1 MTTKLIA
8 IILGTCV
15 CTLLTNCT
23 IEKRVFQKGY
33 HIEWK
38 KKADSDKVSEEIT
51 GLHNSSDHYSERQKR
66 EEKPTFEEHT
76 AINSLIP
83 ENTEAE
89 RICFYSETKISDQSK
104 AASSKMKLPESVS
117 ELRSTKPTLVN
128 QKDEDAQTQITPRKF
143 EPTGIA
149 SFVFYFLGLGLGLCA
164 IVATNPIAV
173 LGFTALLLLTALILG
188 IISAVRFRRN
198 RELYEG
204 NFFGYFGLFASAGT
218 LVLGIFI
225 LTITAIL
232 FLSGWPE

>member
-1 MTTKLIA
+1 
-8 IILGTCV
+8 
-15 CTLLTNCT
+15 
-23 IEKRVFQKGY
+23 
-33 HIEWK
+33 
-38 KKADSDKVSEEIT
+38 
-51 GLHNSSDHYSERQKR
+51 
-66 EEKPTFEEHT
+66 
-76 AINSLIP
+76 
-83 ENTEAE
+83 
-89 RICFYSETKISDQSK
+89 
-104 AASSKMKLPESVS
+104 MKLPESVS

-128 QKDEDAQTQITPRKF
+128 QKDEDPQTQITPRKF